1 MRGAV
6 AGNMRQIEARFEAE
20 EARAA
25 HYLSSHTAAPLRQIL
40 QDQLLTPHLLT
51 VISMPN
57 SGLDVMIDLDKIDD
71 LARLY
76 RLFTTVPLGLPT
88 LRKALKDTLDA
99 RGKAINTAGLA
110 GDADADADGL
120 EVDAGPA
127 TKAKSK
133 GKAPAPGAGAQTLRL
148 ALKWVEDVLAL
159 KDKFDGVWRQSFQND
174 RDLESGLNEVGDSA
188 RFGVLVV

>member
-110 GDADADADGL
+110 GDADADGPDD
-120 EVDAGPA
+120 DAGPA
-127 TKAKSK
+127 AKARGK
-133 GKAPAPGAGAQTLRL
+133 GKVLAPGAGAQTLRL

-159 KDKFDGVWRQSFQND
+159 KDKFDGVWRQSFQSD
-174 RDLESGLNEVGDSA
+174 RDIESGLNEVSDSA
-188 RFGVLVV
+188 RFGVLVVR